1 MMNECLPL
9 FMSMITAVYMIN
21 AWYQTTL
28 KEQEET
34 TTSEEEHT
42 VEVVG
47 ACTLMELSDPV
58 DEYIS
63 AHPMEHEMS
72 SHSLSMLYTQAGTAS
87 HKIHGECT
95 NTCQVSSWS
104 EATPNCCNPGAG
116 KCLRANQK
124 CMVQ

>member
-1 MMNECLPL
+1 M
-9 FMSMITAVYMIN
+9 
-21 AWYQTTL
+21 
-28 KEQEET
+28 
-34 TTSEEEHT
+34 
-42 VEVVG
+42 EVVD
-47 ACTLMELSDPV
+47 ACTLMTFSDRAN
-58 DEYIS
+58 EYIA

-72 SHSLSMLYTQAGTAS
+72 SYPLSMLYTQAGMNS
-87 HKIHGECT
+87 HIIHDECT